1 MIFFFFFFF
10 LIATSKPEPHSL
22 FRQKRTPS
30 RENRVP
36 WSIRFP
42 KFLKSEIHP
51 GYNCLVSFQQAK
63 KGFFCFCFGVV
74 FFFFFSFLYHW
85 LFSCLQGSSIHRI
98 SQAKIPE
105 WLFWHSGY
113 FDLTILANPS
123 IFTLIPLVSFLWKT
137 HSPLLL
143 TFFPNLCPP
152 VSMFYIIFKKIFNP
166 HCDWCLQTTWYHI
179 IILYF
184 YYHPG

>member
-1 MIFFFFFFF
+1 MDY
-10 LIATSKPEPHSL
+10 S
-22 FRQKRTPS
+22 
-30 RENRVP
+30 
-36 WSIRFP
+36 
-42 KFLKSEIHP
+42 
-51 GYNCLVSFQQAK
+51 
-63 KGFFCFCFGVV
+63 
-74 FFFFFSFLYHW
+74 
-85 LFSCLQGSSIHRI
+85 LQGSSIHRI

-105 WLFWHSGY
+105 WLFWHSGC

-143 TFFPNLCPP
+143 TFFSKFMSPRFHVLHHLK
-152 VSMFYIIFKKIFNP
+152 KKIFNP

-184 YYHPG
+184 YYHPDNFHICVKHLCKTLSSQCLSLLFPWIITFTSFVLVLPQLLFASVDQIWKHLAFRAEMEHLSMMKVPTFPII